1 MLGGIHPNLAGEL
14 LAELD
19 THGHGHGH
27 GHRVGHGV
35 AGAAPR
41 VARTDELRPDGNPML
56 RSDAVNDR
64 HSTGAAR

>member
-27 GHRVGHGV
+27 RVGHGV
-35 AGAAPR
+35 ADAAPR
-41 VARTDELRPDGNPML
+41 VARTDELRPDGNLML
-56 RSDAVNDR
+56 RSDAVDDH
-64 HSTGAAR
+64 HSTGGAR